1 MDSNVPIIRMLPR
14 DVAGQIRSSSIVTS
28 LNSVIVELIKN
39 SLDANASAVMVNVD
53 FQKGA
58 CTVEDDGIGIPPNE
72 FHENGGLGKLHH
84 TSKFYTTG
92 QVYGRKG
99 IFISSLISMAL
110 VTITSH
116 NISFQ
121 ETNSVIFR
129 HSKLI
134 SRLCPAPIQHDLLHP
149 QHGTRVAVNDLF
161 SNLPVRAKRRIQDL
175 RRNEDID
182 REWDGLKR
190 AITGLLLA
198 FQKPVKVYIVDA
210 SRSRKQI
217 FRGKGRNALD
227 LRQVIKDEDQ
237 HSFDLDRVRSIL
249 GNAGY
254 ITPSDFS
261 SWVAASARSSDIW
274 VEAAISLQPGP
285 TKQVQFISSGINPVD
300 PLGDANVLFS
310 EINQLFASSDFGL
323 EHSSL
328 GVSGGIK
335 MATVGDTDAPT
346 SSSINMI
353 KTKSKG
359 VNRWPQFYVQVSTTQ
374 TSCID
379 SQGYESFQPKIS
391 IQKLLGVIKA
401 LFRQFLEQY
410 HFLSRHPQGIKGGR
424 QDHLPGPGIPQSA
437 PTQAKRRH
445 DESSPRRKDST
456 TFDKWKGHPVELQPS
471 DVKALPFKDFGSWS
485 RVKGARGGFYDDIC
499 AGLPRSK
506 SQPALKRDTGICGIN
521 PSSPTPEPAPEHG
534 GESVDQTLSD
544 TTDTET
550 ITEIGPVYEHSTPP
564 CPIKPQDE
572 LMSWTD
578 PLTKRT
584 IYVNKRTG
592 QTVPR
597 KPEVLKQAPNSP
609 STVRRLTAIYPSGND
624 DQGQKRNET
633 SHWFDSLFKSWKN
646 PTFPLPELPIP
657 STTSHIRYTEKWSS
671 KVTTDSHCL
680 GCQNLQ
686 GGSTL
691 EGLMGRSGSRL
702 NKCALKKATVIA
714 QVDQKFILLRTS
726 LLCEGRKGEEA
737 LVLVDQHAA
746 DERCR
751 VEELFAALCNLSP
764 SGNVDTTNLPT
775 PISFRI
781 PAQEARLF
789 EARSGYF
796 SSWGCLYQ
804 VLREAE
810 GYYSLVVRGLPTLIT
825 ERCRVEPRLAIDMLR
840 SEIWDPTEISKPSI
854 RSALEECG
862 SQGFTENGLGM
873 AETHHC
879 WLQRISGCPKK
890 MVDLIVSRSCR
901 SAIMFNDVLSVSEC
915 QNLVSRLAKC
925 AFPFQCAH
933 GRPSMVPIISL
944 GSRSQ
949 PAGSMCSPPELGT
962 SSSLDHMTSTSHP
975 DFEPAEPCSDFV
987 IAFSK
992 WQDDSHLT

>member
-1 MDSNVPIIRMLPR
+1 MGPNVPIIRVLPR

-28 LNSVIVELIKN
+28 LNGVIVDLIKN

-53 FQKGA
+53 FQKGT

-72 FHENGGLGKLHH
+72 FHENGGLGKLH
-84 TSKFYTTG
+84 
-92 QVYGRKG
+92 
-99 IFISSLISMAL
+99 
-110 VTITSH
+110 
-116 NISFQ
+116 
-121 ETNSVIFR
+121 
-129 HSKLI
+129 
-134 SRLCPAPIQHDLLHP
+134 PPIQHDLLHP

-161 SNLPVRAKRRIQDL
+161 SNLPVRAKRRVQDL

-198 FQKPVKVYIVDA
+198 FQKPVKVYIIDA

-217 FRGKGRNALD
+217 FRGKGRNFLD
-227 LRQVIKDEDQ
+227 LRQVIKDEDP
-237 HSFDLDRVRSIL
+237 HSLDLDRVRSIL

-254 ITPSDFS
+254 ITPSEFS

-285 TKQVQFISSGINPVD
+285 TKQVQFISSGINPVY

-310 EINQLFASSDFGL
+310 EINQLFASSNFGV
-323 EHSSL
+323 EHSSS
-328 GVSGGIK
+328 GVSGAIE

-346 SSSINMI
+346 GSSINRI
-353 KTKSKG
+353 KIKSKG
-359 VNRWPQFYVQVSTTQ
+359 VNKWPMFYVRVSTTQ
-374 TSCID
+374 ASCID
-379 SQGYESFQPKIS
+379 SQGYESFQSKIS
-391 IQKLLGVIKA
+391 IQKILGVINA

-410 HFLSRHPQGIKGGR
+410 HFLSRHPQCIKRGR
-424 QDHLPGPGIPQSA
+424 QDHLPRPDIPQPA
-437 PTQAKRRH
+437 PPVAKRRYH
-445 DESSPRRKDST
+445 EISPSRKGST
-456 TFDKWKGHPVELQPS
+456 PFDKSKSPPVEPQTS
-471 DVKALPFKDFGSWS
+471 DIKALPFNDFGSWS
-485 RVKGARGGFYDDIC
+485 RVKGGRGGFYDDIC

-506 SQPALKRDTGICGIN
+506 SQPALKRDTGICNIKF
-521 PSSPTPEPAPEHG
+521 PYPPTAESAPEHG
-534 GESVDQTLSD
+534 GESVGESISD
-544 TTDTET
+544 TTDSET
-550 ITEIGPVYEHSTPP
+550 TREIGPVYEHSTSP

-597 KPEVLKQAPNSP
+597 TPEAVKQAPNHP
-609 STVRRLTAIYPSGND
+609 STIRRLTAICPSGD
-624 DQGQKRNET
+624 DGQGQKRNET
-633 SHWFDSLFKSWKN
+633 SHWFDSIFKSWKN

-657 STTSHIRYTEKWSS
+657 STISHIRYSEKWSS
-671 KVTTDSHCL
+671 KIASDSHCL
-680 GCQNLQ
+680 DCQNLQ

-726 LLCEGRKGEEA
+726 LLCEEREGEEV

-751 VEELFAALCNLSP
+751 VEELFTALCNLSP

-781 PAQEARLF
+781 LSQEARLF

-796 SSWGCLYQ
+796 SSWGCLYE

-810 GYYSLVVRGLPTLIT
+810 GYYSLVVRGLPTLIA

-840 SEIWDPTEISKPSI
+840 SEVWDQPEISKPSI

-862 SQGFTENGLGM
+862 SQGFVEKGLGKT
-873 AETHHC
+873 ETHHC
-879 WLQRISGCPKK
+879 WLQRIGGCPKK

-901 SAIMFNDVLSVSEC
+901 SAIMFNDVLSISEC
-915 QNLVSRLAKC
+915 QSLVSRLAKC

-944 GSRSQ
+944 GSKNQ
-949 PAGSMCSPPELGT
+949 LPGSMCSPSELGT
-962 SSSLDHMTSTSHP
+962 LLSLDHMASTSHP
-975 DFEPAEPCSDFV
+975 EFKLAEPCSNFV
-987 IAFSK
+987 TAFSK
-992 WQDDSHLT
+992 WQGDSHMT